1 VSTITVAPTSGIT
14 APQQLQ
20 LLQVSLALSAGAD
33 ATALAA
39 AAARVD
45 TILETPAAFFVRHER
60 AWFLEG
66 PSSADASLVL
76 TPALVAALD
85 EVHDHSVNLV
95 PQSAFTNDGVWTLL
109 PCSLR
114 PAPPTVLAIKGD
126 WRTSTDPLLLFA
138 STIAM
143 GLRASALAERARLRL
158 TTHRLAHL
166 LSRIHGRDAVCKAIV
181 SHAARAASAGIAAVA
196 LPDGSDRRLSI
207 VATHG
212 YPLALVEHLRIEPG
226 SGIFGSVFQSGRSV
240 HVKDLHTL
248 PQIQRPR
255 PRYRSSSFVAV
266 PFRTAKEVLGVIA
279 VTDRTSGGPFTRRD
293 VAALRALAAPAALAL
308 GRERAQ
314 TQAEAFE
321 LAAAVDPLS
330 GAFNRR
336 HFYVRLEEELQRA
349 RRHQIH
355 VALLMIDIDDFKVVN
370 DSFGHLAGDTVIRDV
385 AEILRRSVRV
395 FDICARLGGEEF
407 AIIMPGSAEANS
419 TRIAERI
426 RERIAAY
433 QSVDPT
439 LAEVRITVSIGLA
452 VSSGAMAGRDLVAR
466 ADQAL
471 YAAKHA
477 GKNRVHA
484 EVDGGLPP

>member
-1 VSTITVAPTSGIT
+1 MATTSIT
-14 APQQLQ
+14 ALRQLE
-20 LLQVSLALSAGAD
+20 LLQVSIALSAGAD

-39 AAARVD
+39 AAARVE
-45 TILETPAAFFVRHER
+45 TILGTPAAFFVRHER
-60 AWFLEG
+60 AWSLEG
-66 PSSADASLVL
+66 PPSADTSLLL

-85 EVHDHSVNLV
+85 GVRNDSVDLV
-95 PQSAFTNDGVWTLL
+95 PQCALTNDGLWTLL
-109 PCSLR
+109 PCSLP
-114 PAPPTVLAIKGD
+114 PAPSTVLAIKGE
-126 WRTSTDPLLLFA
+126 WQTSTEPLTLFA

-143 GLRASALAERARLRL
+143 GLRASALSERARLRL
-158 TTHRLAHL
+158 TTHRLTHL
-166 LSRIHGRDAVCKAIV
+166 LSRIHGRDAVCRAIV
-181 SHAARAASAGIAAVA
+181 GQAARAASARIAAVA

-226 SGIFGSVFQSGRSV
+226 SGVLGSVFQSGRPV
-240 HVKDLHTL
+240 YVKDLRAL
-248 PQIQRPR
+248 PSNQRPR

-266 PFRTAKEVLGVIA
+266 PFRTAKEVLGVVA
-279 VTDRTSGGPFTRRD
+279 VTDRTSGGPFTQRD
-293 VAALRALAAPAALAL
+293 VAVLRALAAPAALAL

-321 LAAAVDPLS
+321 HAAAVDPLS

-349 RRHQIH
+349 RRHQLH

-385 AEILRRSVRV
+385 AEIMRRSVRV

-426 RERIAAY
+426 REHIAAY
-433 QSVDPT
+433 QSLDPP
-439 LAEVRITVSIGLA
+439 LADVRITVSIGLA
-452 VSSGAMAGRDLVAR
+452 VSSGAMPGRDLVAR

-477 GKNRVHA
+477 GKNRVRA
-484 EVDGGLPP
+484 EGDSGLPP